1 MPKIVEQGTNREIPA
16 SDIPAYLKNHGVHY
30 EFWPVD
36 PAPASLRQKS
46 GLALDEQ
53 DAILNAFKSD
63 LERLSKQFG
72 YISHDLIVLNP
83 ESTPN
88 LEQLLKNFERVH
100 RHTEDE
106 VRFIVDGEGIFTL
119 TRNGDTFSVTVTA
132 GDLISVP
139 AGTEHYFT
147 LTETRNVKAIRLF
160 QTKEGWVA
168 LYKDE
173 DETAHASR

>member
-1 MPKIVEQGTNREIPA
+1 MPVIFDHKTNTEVPIDQQR
-16 SDIPAYLKNHGVHY
+16 AYLQSHGIHY

-36 PAPASLRQKS
+36 GVPEHLRNKT
-46 GLALDEQ
+46 ALSSEEQ
-53 DAILNAFKSD
+53 QAILDQFQAD
-63 LERLSKQFG
+63 LSRLAEQFG

-88 LEQLLKNFERVH
+88 LEDLLKNFERPH

-119 TRNGDTFSVTVTA
+119 TREGDTFSITVTP

-139 AGTEHYFT
+139 EGTEHYFT
-147 LTETRNVKAIRLF
+147 LTAQRNVKAIRLF

-168 LYKDE
+168 IYKDE
-173 DETAHASR
+173 EDTADEAR